1 VFEAYL
7 VKELVCLVAGTL
19 PLHSSQNAS
28 VGLLH
33 PVRFL
38 KRTGFSLHRA
48 LIDLWSYIGANAL
61 PGYSVVAAVC
71 GSPSSEPWH
80 EVWRS
85 IIFPCFPPTRPPL
98 PKPNSIIIA
107 DFHLSAIPPLP
118 CVLRPPKFLGMPYT
132 PPSHC
137 SPPPSAANSPDVSR
151 RPSFNS
157 SPTAQPKPRP
167 TLPRSASYLTRHRR
181 SLSAVTPSTV
191 STINHGSTA
200 DMKPSGT
207 MEGLGIMTD
216 AHPANVRQSPPPI
229 TDGKAMPAQAIIS
242 PPESSSEDEG
252 TSGRDNIARDLK
264 ELKEA
269 VIAITQDRVG
279 SPNTTPPS
287 NRLASPAPMD
297 RFPETASTPTV
308 CTTGL
313 KAGRTGSHTRSKTDI
328 DLYLEEAVQRHLN
341 GSDDSSEL
349 DEPVHKPPMLR
360 KKSGELVRP
369 ALRPASLRRPSSMP
383 GTPTFS
389 KAVHFDSHLEH
400 VRHFLQ
406 LDRPLAVSTSSS
418 PVDHYD
424 SDTEYPFKVATKSE
438 ASSPSY
444 EWEIVMNNFP
454 AETSIRKG
462 LAVRLQRVWM
472 STDQK
477 SLIGSVSVANLAF
490 HKSVVCR
497 FTFDYWKTTS
507 EVGAEFH
514 HEIREAGSETGHDQF
529 QFSIKL
535 SDMANLETKT
545 LYFCMKYNVNGLEF
559 WDNND
564 SMNFQVDFRKKPLSR
579 NGNKNAQGASSRP
592 ANALPRS
599 NRRSNPSTA
608 TRPKSMPVGSLDEF
622 GRAPKLTNPDGPTYE
637 FLGESYPSAVRLKS
651 SKSTTS
657 LPSDNL
663 PGRLPVPSGA
673 AFANRYDFGASLSAA
688 KQAQKSPNSSPRQT
702 DALYM
707 KMHQRNAVGPSTP
720 AEVPRSQ
727 SGVTQTGS
735 LVVHQSPRSQTY
747 VAAPP
752 SPGNISPSTTSIA
765 SASYEEILNKYCFFN
780 SSKQSGS
787 RTKGGASRDGQ
798 YDGMDDFSPLGSTT
812 THYSLSGI
820 HGNINESYQASGS
833 SFDAPHHD
841 PMVSNRSPNPTRMN
855 TAAGNHVT
863 ASSPTSDGPL
873 AAQIQ
878 YRHISQMR
886 DRSPF
891 SSASRPPTAI
901 SC

>member
-1 VFEAYL
+1 
-7 VKELVCLVAGTL
+7 
-19 PLHSSQNAS
+19 
-28 VGLLH
+28 
-33 PVRFL
+33 
-38 KRTGFSLHRA
+38 
-48 LIDLWSYIGANAL
+48 
-61 PGYSVVAAVC
+61 
-71 GSPSSEPWH
+71 
-80 EVWRS
+80 
-85 IIFPCFPPTRPPL
+85 
-98 PKPNSIIIA
+98 
-107 DFHLSAIPPLP
+107 
-118 CVLRPPKFLGMPYT
+118 
-132 PPSHC
+132 
-137 SPPPSAANSPDVSR
+137 
-151 RPSFNS
+151 
-157 SPTAQPKPRP
+157 
-167 TLPRSASYLTRHRR
+167 
-181 SLSAVTPSTV
+181 
-191 STINHGSTA
+191 
-200 DMKPSGT
+200 MKPSGT

-216 AHPANVRQSPPPI
+216 AQPANVRQSPPPI

-252 TSGRDNIARDLK
+252 TSGRDNIARDLE

-287 NRLASPAPMD
+287 NRLAPPAPMD
-297 RFPETASTPTV
+297 QLPKTPSTPTV

-313 KAGRTGSHTRSKTDI
+313 QAGRTGSHMRSKSDI
-328 DLYLEEAVQRHLN
+328 ELYFEEAVQRHLN
-341 GSDDSSEL
+341 ASDDSSEL
-349 DEPVHKPPMLR
+349 DEPVRKPPMLR

-418 PVDHYD
+418 PADHYD
-424 SDTEYPFKVATKSE
+424 SDTEYPFKMATKSE
-438 ASSPSY
+438 ASPPSY

-477 SLIGSVSVANLAF
+477 SLIGSVCVANLAF

-507 EVGAEFH
+507 EVGAEYH
-514 HEIREAGSETGHDQF
+514 HEIRESGSETGHDQF

-622 GRAPKLTNPDGPTYE
+622 GRTPKLTNTDGPTYE
-637 FLGESYPSAVRLKS
+637 FLGESYPGVVRLKS

-663 PGRLPVPSGA
+663 SGRLPVPSGA

-688 KQAQKSPNSSPRQT
+688 KQAQKSPNSSPQQT

-707 KMHQRNAVGPSTP
+707 KMHQKNAVGPLTP

-727 SGVTQTGS
+727 SGVAQTGS

-752 SPGNISPSTTSIA
+752 SPGNISPSTASIA

-780 SSKQSGS
+780 SSKQSSS
-787 RTKGGASRDGQ
+787 RTKGGVSRDGQ

-812 THYSLSGI
+812 THYSWSGI
-820 HGNINESYQASGS
+820 HGNINESYQAGGS
-833 SFDAPHHD
+833 PIEAPHHG
-841 PMVSNRSPNPTRMN
+841 PMVSNRSPNPTRTN
-855 TAAGNHVT
+855 TAAGNYVT
-863 ASSPTSDGPL
+863 ASSPAPDGPL

-878 YRHISQMR
+878 YHQISQMR

-891 SSASRPPTAI
+891 TSASRPPTAI